1 MKQPA
6 KTDFT
11 TRFFGL
17 LASRKFFYFVL
28 ALAALQGVWYALGFA
43 PTIYDE
49 RVHLGII
56 NAYSHHLS
64 PFISKQPH
72 SLDYLG
78 QITSNSSYLYYYL
91 MSWPLRLM
99 QLFTDNAQAQVIF
112 LRLLNVAMFTG
123 GLFVYGKLLY
133 RSKVSRAI
141 TNIALLLVILI
152 PATAPLPGAVNY
164 DNAVFLLSGLL
175 LYLAVSIIAGR
186 SLTFKQAAGFLILG
200 LLGSLVK
207 FEFLA
212 LFAPVALYVL
222 VCLYRRGP
230 HRVAAG
236 LVNSFKKMRRRYSY
250 LLLAA
255 LIISLGL
262 FIERPVVNE
271 LRYHNVNPQCEQ
283 ILNVERC
290 QSNYTAAR
298 NIALRENKPANFM
311 PVNPVKYFVH
321 FWAPGIM
328 STQTVLL
335 GGETPFRA
343 MTVFSYGLTTAGV
356 ILILLYLRDFLK
368 KKEYRLL
375 LVVMAAYGLLLAAYN
390 YDAYREY
397 ASPVAITG
405 RYLLPVMPI
414 FVFFALLALVSMLRK
429 YPKILLLGCV
439 GAILLLINGG
449 GIITYMMDVPP
460 QFYWPD
466 FSDRGLTDAAKDVI
480 QPVIRH

>member
-1 MKQPA
+1 MKQPT

-43 PTIYDE
+43 PSIYDE
-49 RVHLGII
+49 GVHLGII

-64 PFISKQPH
+64 PFISKQPT
-72 SLDYLG
+72 SLDSLG

-91 MSWPLRLM
+91 MSWPLRIM
-99 QLFTDNAQAQVIF
+99 QLFTDNTQAQIIF

-123 GLFVYGKLLY
+123 GLFAYGKLLY
-133 RSKVSRAI
+133 RSRVSRAV
-141 TNIALLLVILI
+141 TNVALLIVILI

-175 LYLAVSIIAGR
+175 LYLTVSIISGR
-186 SLTFKQAAGFLILG
+186 TLTFKQASSFMILG

-230 HRVAAG
+230 SRVAAG
-236 LVNSFKKMRRRYSY
+236 LVNSFKKMRPHYSY
-250 LLLAA
+250 LLLAV
-255 LIISLGL
+255 LILSLGL

-271 LRYHNVNPQCEQ
+271 LKYHNVNPQCEQ
-283 ILNVERC
+283 ILSKERC
-290 QSNYTAAR
+290 MKNYTAAR
-298 NIALRENKPANFM
+298 NITLREDKPANFM
-311 PVNPVKYFVH
+311 PANPVKYFVH
-321 FWAPGIM
+321 FWAPGMM

-343 MTVFSYGLTTAGV
+343 MTVFSYGLASAGT

-368 KKEYRLL
+368 KREYRLL
-375 LVVMAAYGLLLAAYN
+375 LIIMAAYGLLLAAYN

-439 GAILLLINGG
+439 GAILLLANGG
-449 GIITYMMDVPP
+449 GIITYMMDVPSRL
-460 QFYWPD
+460 YWPG
-466 FSDRGLTDAAKDVI
+466 FSDKGLSETVKDVM